1 MPDSATTTTYESAP
15 EDEVRTDLPTP
26 GNDDHGPRDWL
37 LSAVMDL
44 TLGLHD
50 EKVDATFGVTLMV
63 RGLLISGTVMSRD
76 EWIAKTVDGIA
87 EESRIPTERV
97 TELWHTVM
105 TSVENL
111 RLDNALSGL
120 HADPRKFIHLKD
132 VRIHSPND
140 VQHAP
145 LWRGALDRIDGWS
158 FGIPVVA

>member
-1 MPDSATTTTYESAP
+1 MPDSAITTTYESAP

-44 TLGLHD
+44 TLGLH
-50 EKVDATFGVTLMV
+50 
-63 RGLLISGTVMSRD
+63 
-76 EWIAKTVDGIA
+76 
-87 EESRIPTERV
+87 
-97 TELWHTVM
+97 
-105 TSVENL
+105 
-111 RLDNALSGL
+111 
-120 HADPRKFIHLKD
+120 ADPRKFIHLKD

-140 VQHAP
+140 VQCAP